1 MKSAIKRLAVGT
13 AIGATLLAGSIE
25 LTMAAAPYT
34 MVTVVKLIG
43 VNWFARM
50 DEGIKKFAA
59 DTGNHA
65 SMIGPPTA
73 DAALQVQEIEDLIAK
88 KVNAIGVVPNSP
100 EALEPVLKKAM
111 SRGIVVIGHEGAS
124 LRNVDYDVEAFD
136 NAAYGEH
143 LMKALA
149 KGMGEE
155 GKYAVFVGH
164 LTAKSHN
171 EWVDAAI
178 AYQKA
183 HYPKMQLVSD
193 RIESNE
199 DQEQAYA
206 KTKELLR
213 AHPDLKG
220 IEGSAATD
228 VAGAGLAIQEAGLGG
243 KITVVG
249 TSLPSVSGKLLE
261 SGAITMI
268 SFWDPA
274 LAGYVMD
281 KVAVDKL
288 EGKPITDGMDLG
300 VTGYD
305 KVALKGHVIYGQA
318 WVDVTKDNMKDYPF

>member
-1 MKSAIKRLAVGT
+1 MRIAINRLA
-13 AIGATLLAGSIE
+13 IGMALGGALLAASVAPSMTAE
-25 LTMAAAPYT
+25 PYT
-34 MVTVVKLIG
+34 IVTVVKLIG
-43 VNWFARM
+43 VNWFSRM
-50 DEGIKKFAA
+50 DEGIKKFGA
-59 DTGNHA
+59 DTGNHS

-88 KVNAIGVVPNSP
+88 KVSAIAVVPNSP
-100 EALEPVLKKAM
+100 EAMEPVLKKAM
-111 SRGIVVIGHEGAS
+111 SRGIVTIGHEGAS
-124 LRNVDYDVEAFD
+124 LKNVDYDIEAFD

-143 LMKALA
+143 LMQALA

-171 EWVDAAI
+171 EWVDGAI

-183 HYPKMQLVSD
+183 HYPKMELVAD

-199 DQEQAYA
+199 DQQQAYA
-206 KTKELLR
+206 RTKELLR

-249 TSLPSVSGKLLE
+249 TSLPSVSGKLID

-274 LAGYVMD
+274 LAGYAMN

-288 EGKPITDGMDLG
+288 EGKPVADGEDLG
-300 VTGYD
+300 VTGYN
-305 KVALKGHVIYGQA
+305 KIALKGHVIYGQA

>member
-1 MKSAIKRLAVGT
+1 MNANVRRLGTVIAVGVV
-13 AIGATLLAGSIE
+13 LLAASIGIS
-25 LTMAAAPYT
+25 AAAGPYT
-34 MVTVVKLIG
+34 IVTVVKLIG
-43 VNWFARM
+43 VNWFSRM
-50 DEGIKKFAA
+50 AEGTKKFGSE
-59 DTGNHA
+59 TGTNT
-65 SMIGPPTA
+65 SLIGPPTA

-88 KVNAIGVVPNSP
+88 KVNAITIVPNSP

-111 SRGIVVIGHEGAS
+111 SRKIVVIGHEGAS
-124 LRNVDYDVEAFD
+124 LQNVDYDIEAFD

-143 LMKALA
+143 LMEALA
-149 KGMGEE
+149 KGMGGE

-178 AYQKA
+178 AYQKSR
-183 HYPKMQLVSD
+183 YPKLQLVTD
-193 RIESNE
+193 RLESNE
-199 DQEQAYA
+199 DQQQAYG

-213 AHPDLKG
+213 TYPDLKG

-228 VAGAGLAIQEAGLGG
+228 VTGAGLAIEEAGLNG

-261 SGAITMI
+261 SGAIKMI

-274 LAGYVMD
+274 LAGYAMD
-281 KVAVDKL
+281 KVAVIKL
-288 EGKPITDGMDLG
+288 DGKAVSDGADLG
-300 VTGYD
+300 ITGYN

-318 WVDVTKDNMKDYPF
+318 WVDVTKDNMKQYPF

>member
-1 MKSAIKRLAVGT
+1 MKIAINRLGAVM
-13 AIGATLLAGSIE
+13 AVGATLLVASVVPSMTAG
-25 LTMAAAPYT
+25 PYT
-34 MVTVVKLIG
+34 IVTVVKLIG
-43 VNWFARM
+43 VNWFSRM

-59 DTGNHA
+59 DTGNQA

-88 KVNAIGVVPNSP
+88 KVNAIAVVPNSP

-111 SRGIVVIGHEGAS
+111 SRKIVVIGHEGAS
-124 LRNVDYDVEAFD
+124 LQNVDYDIEAFD

-171 EWVDAAI
+171 EWVDGAI

-183 HYPKMQLVSD
+183 HYPKMQLVTD

-213 AHPDLKG
+213 TYPDLKG

-228 VAGAGLAIQEAGLGG
+228 VAGAGLAIEEAGLSG

-249 TSLPSVSGKLLE
+249 TSLPSVSGKLID

-274 LAGYVMD
+274 LAGYAMN
-281 KVAVDKL
+281 KVAVDTL
-288 EGKPITDGMDLG
+288 DGKPITDGMDLG
-300 VTGYD
+300 ITGYN

>member
-1 MKSAIKRLAVGT
+1 MNIAIGRLGAGMAVGVLLF
-13 AIGATLLAGSIE
+13 ATSVVSSVAAG
-25 LTMAAAPYT
+25 PYT
-34 MVTVVKLIG
+34 IVTVVKLIG
-43 VNWFARM
+43 VNWFSRM

-59 DTGNHA
+59 DTGTHA

-88 KVNAIGVVPNSP
+88 KVNAIAVVPNSP
-100 EALEPVLKKAM
+100 EALEPVLKKAL
-111 SRGIVVIGHEGAS
+111 SRKIVVIGHEGAS
-124 LRNVDYDVEAFD
+124 LQNVDFDIEAFD

-183 HYPKMQLVSD
+183 HYPKMQLVTD

-199 DQEQAYA
+199 DQQQAYA
-206 KTKELLR
+206 RTKELLR
-213 AHPDLKG
+213 THPDLKG

-228 VAGAGLAIQEAGLGG
+228 VAGAGLAIEEAGQRG

-249 TSLPSVSGKLLE
+249 TSLPSVSGKLIE

-274 LAGYVMD
+274 LAGYAMN

-288 EGKPITDGMDLG
+288 DGKPIADGMDLG
-300 VTGYD
+300 ITGYN

-318 WVDVTKDNMKDYPF
+318 WVDVTRDNMKDYPF

>member
-1 MKSAIKRLAVGT
+1 MKIAINRLAAGV
-13 AIGATLLAGSIE
+13 AMGAVLLAAGVAPS
-25 LTMAAAPYT
+25 MSAGPYT
-34 MVTVVKLIG
+34 IVVVVKLIG

-88 KVNAIGVVPNSP
+88 KVSAIGVVPNSP

-111 SRGIVVIGHEGAS
+111 SRGIVAIGHEGAS
-124 LRNVDYDVEAFD
+124 LQNVDYDIEAFD

-171 EWVDAAI
+171 EWVDGAI

-183 HYPKMQLVSD
+183 HYPKMELVTE

-199 DQEQAYA
+199 DQQQAYA

-213 AHPDLKG
+213 THPDLKG
-220 IEGSAATD
+220 IEGSAAQD
-228 VAGAGLAIQEAGLGG
+228 VVGAAIAIQEAGLGG

-249 TSLPSVSGKLLE
+249 TSLPSLSGKLLE

-274 LAGYVMD
+274 LAGYAMD
-281 KVAVDKL
+281 KVAADKL
-288 EGKPITDGMDLG
+288 EGKQVTDGMDLG
-300 VTGYD
+300 VTGYN
-305 KVALKGHVIYGQA
+305 KIALKGHVIYGQA
-318 WVDVTKDNMKDYPF
+318 WVDVTKDNFKDYPF